1 MGILTKLFGGKEMD
15 DIETPPCPHTS
26 LSQRWDNPEDMG
38 NRELATYECSSCGR
52 LFRYDEIRSVLE
64 PGGEL
69 EPAGNVPSR
78 GD

>member
-1 MGILTKLFGGKEMD
+1 MGILKKLFGNEGLD

-26 LSQRWDNPEDMG
+26 LSQRWENPEDMG

-52 LFRYDEIRSVLE
+52 LFTYDEIRSVLE

-69 EPAGNVPSR
+69 EPAGNASSR
-78 GD
+78 RD